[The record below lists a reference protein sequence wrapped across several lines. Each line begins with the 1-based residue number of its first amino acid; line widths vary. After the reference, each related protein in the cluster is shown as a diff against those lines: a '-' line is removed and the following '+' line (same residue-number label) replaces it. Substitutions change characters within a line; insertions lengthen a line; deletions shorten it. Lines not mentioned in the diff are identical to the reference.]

1 MCVRVRP
8 MFARMLRGLWISALG
23 ALAAGATGCAAE
35 SNDTAS
41 GDADYTN
48 KGKIQLLVTVDWE
61 GRDLRDDNLQAMKDL
76 HARFPQVKVVNF
88 LNAAYFTKE
97 GADAE
102 GTKAKIESAL
112 GANDERGLHIH
123 GWKSLFEAAGV
134 TFINGPSFWGTP
146 LTPDQCLYDCGH
158 EVPISLYSTE
168 DLRKVV
174 RFSLDKLEAEGFGRA
189 KSFRCGGWMAKDN
202 VREAVAAEGL
212 RYEESAVPTDFLRPK
227 LSSYPVQGWLDELW
241 AGTTQTTQPYEM
253 STAAGSLVEVPDNG
267 ALADYVSPDQMFG
280 TYAANKAAW
289 QANPASTQVVSIG
302 FHEETASMYLPQLE
316 KALAR
321 IYDDA
326 EANRVPLE
334 SVTTDAIAVRH

>member
-1 MCVRVRP
+1 MCEQVRA
-8 MFARMLRGLWISALG
+8 MLSRMLRWSAVSALA
-23 ALAAGATGCAAE
+23 ALAAGVMGCAAE
-35 SNDTAS
+35 SNDAAS
-41 GDADYTN
+41 SDADYTN
-48 KGKIQLLVTVDWE
+48 EGKIQLLVTVDWE
-61 GRDLRDDNLQAMKDL
+61 GRDLRDDNIQAMKDL
-76 HARFPQVKVVNF
+76 HTRFPQVKVVNF
-88 LNAAYFTKE
+88 LNAAYFTKQ
-97 GADAE
+97 GADADA
-102 GTKAKIESAL
+102 TKATMASAL
-112 GANDERGLHIH
+112 GPNDERGLHIH

-134 TFINGPSFWGTP
+134 KFINTPSFWGTP
-146 LTPDQCLYDCGH
+146 ITPDQCLYDCGH

-174 RFSLDKLEAEGFGRA
+174 RFSLDKLEAAGFGRA

-227 LSSYPVQGWLDELW
+227 LSSYPVQGWLDDLW
-241 AGTTQTTQPYEM
+241 AGTTQTSQPYDM
-253 STAAGSLVEVPDNG
+253 STAAGPLVEVPDNG

-289 QANPASTQVVSIG
+289 QANRASTQVVSIG

-316 KALAR
+316 KALER

-326 EANRVPLE
+326 QNDHVPLE